1 MATVTDVCPDYE
13 GSMGID
19 MALLEQAGILPY
31 EQIHVF
37 NCNNGARFTTYAIP
51 AESGTGTIQ
60 INGAASH
67 LAKTGDKV
75 IVVAYQTIASA
86 SDRHPIR
93 KLICNADNSVKE
105 YIPENK

>member
-1 MATVTDVCPDYE
+1 MATVTAVCPDYE

-19 MALLEQAGILPY
+19 MAWLEQAGILPY

-37 NCNNGARFTTYAIP
+37 NCNTGARFTTYAIP
-51 AESGTGTIQ
+51 AQSGTGTIQ

-67 LAKTGDKV
+67 LAKTNDKV
-75 IVVAYQTIASA
+75 IVVAYQIISA
-86 SDRHPIR
+86 ANDRIPIR

-105 YIPENK
+105 YISEK